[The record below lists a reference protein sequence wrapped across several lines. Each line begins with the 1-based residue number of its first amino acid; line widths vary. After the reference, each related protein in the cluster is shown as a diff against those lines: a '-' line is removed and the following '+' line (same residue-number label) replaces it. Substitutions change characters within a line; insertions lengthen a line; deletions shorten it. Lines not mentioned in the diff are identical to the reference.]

1 MIVFYDIQKVPK
13 MTKMPNVPKILE
25 GFQSLFNFR
34 HFSSF

>member
-1 MIVFYDIQKVPK
+1 MIVFCNIQKVPK
-13 MTKMPNVPKILE
+13 MTKMPKVPKVLE